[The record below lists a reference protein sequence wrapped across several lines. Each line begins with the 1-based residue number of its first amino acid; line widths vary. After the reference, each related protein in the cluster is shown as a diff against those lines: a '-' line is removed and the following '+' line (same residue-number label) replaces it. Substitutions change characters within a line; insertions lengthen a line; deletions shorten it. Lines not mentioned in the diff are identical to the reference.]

1 VEADLEG
8 FRVEGSLGSHFF
20 HNVTS
25 MNIGYFTVPWSS
37 PEAFVNWKFLKS
49 KVPERKTGHCV
60 HLRFEEPLE
69 ILMDG
74 RKSSAAVKKT
84 VTALTAGPDSDNIA
98 CE

>member
-1 VEADLEG
+1 M
-8 FRVEGSLGSHFF
+8 EGSLGSHFF

-25 MNIGYFTVPWSS
+25 MNIGYFTVPWDSRS
-37 PEAFVNWKFLKS
+37 AFVNWEYLQTRP
-49 KVPERKTGHCV
+49 VERRTPHCV

-74 RKSSAAVKKT
+74 RKSSATVKKSAA
-84 VTALTAGPDSDNIA
+84 ALTAGPDSDNIA